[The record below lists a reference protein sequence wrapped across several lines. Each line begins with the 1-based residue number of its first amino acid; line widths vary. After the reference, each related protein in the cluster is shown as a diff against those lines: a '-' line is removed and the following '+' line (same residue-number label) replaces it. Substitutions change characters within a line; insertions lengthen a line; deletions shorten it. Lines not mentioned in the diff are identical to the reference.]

1 MSDRECGPSIGDWD
15 DAAGGGEGD
24 DDGSEAGLAGLGTP
38 LANSRIRDQ
47 GNFET
52 RTASVR
58 QPDPGGADDGSAG
71 GMGSGLGATRDSG
84 AGSTGSA

>member
-15 DAAGGGEGD
+15 DAAAGSEGD

-47 GNFET
+47 GDFET

-58 QPDPGGADDGSAG
+58 QPDPGGADEGSAG

-84 AGSTGSA
+84 AGSIGST

>member
-24 DDGSEAGLAGLGTP
+24 DDGSEAGLDGLGTP
-38 LANSRIRDQ
+38 PANSRTRDQ
-47 GNFET
+47 RDFEI

-58 QPDPGGADDGSAG
+58 QPDTGGADDGSAG

-84 AGSTGSA
+84 AGSIGST

>member
-1 MSDRECGPSIGDWD
+1 MSDPDRGPSIGDWD
-15 DAAGGGEGD
+15 DAAAGSEGD

-58 QPDPGGADDGSAG
+58 QPDPGGADEGSAG

-84 AGSTGSA
+84 AGSIGSI

>member
-1 MSDRECGPSIGDWD
+1 MSYRERSPSIGDWD
-15 DAAGGGEGD
+15 DAAAAGEGD

-38 LANSRIRDQ
+38 PANSRSRDQ
-47 GNFET
+47 GDFET
-52 RTASVR
+52 RTASIR

-84 AGSTGSA
+84 AGSIGST